1 MTEYKRLT
9 ERVGKGISIKETS
22 TNDST
27 SIWNAI
33 KRLAEL
39 EDKIENGSL
48 VEIGKPYIKRF
59 GNTNHYTVCMA
70 KEAELPGLMSKAEAE
85 EKLKKL
91 RGNGNDL

>member
-9 ERVGKGISIKETS
+9 ERFGKGIVVKETS
-22 TNDST
+22 TNDSA

-39 EDKIENGSL
+39 EDKIENGTL
-48 VEIGKPYIKRF
+48 VEIGKLYIKRF
-59 GNTNHYTVCMA
+59 GETNHYIICGV
-70 KEAELPGLMSKAEAE
+70 KEVELPGLMSKGEAE